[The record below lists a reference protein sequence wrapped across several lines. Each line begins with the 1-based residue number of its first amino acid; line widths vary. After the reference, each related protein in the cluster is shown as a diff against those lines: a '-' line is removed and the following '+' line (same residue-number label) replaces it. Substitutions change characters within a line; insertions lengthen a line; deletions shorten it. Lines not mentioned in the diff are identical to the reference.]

1 MKNFKILTTDVAKL
15 IGKSDLTVREGI
27 KREYFDF
34 GIAMQLPGSEK
45 YNYTIFPAKVA
56 EMLGISVEELYRKV
70 EELRNEAKT
79 A

>member
-1 MKNFKILTTDVAKL
+1 MKGFKIRVSEVAKL
-15 IGKSDLTVREGI
+15 LEKSELTIREGI

-45 YNYTIFPAKVA
+45 YNFTIFPAKVA
-56 EMLGISVEELYRKV
+56 EMLGISVEALYEKV
-70 EELRNEAKT
+70 RELRNDTKT

>member
-1 MKNFKILTTDVAKL
+1 MKNYKILPTEVAKL

-34 GIAMQLPGSEK
+34 GVAMQLPDSKK

-56 EMLGISVEELYRKV
+56 EFLGISIEELWKRV
-70 EELRNEAKT
+70 DEVRNAS
-79 A
+79 

>member
-1 MKNFKILTTDVAKL
+1 MQNFKILTTDVAKL

-34 GIAMQLPGSEK
+34 GIAMKLPGSEK

-56 EMLGISVEELYRKV
+56 EMLGISVEALYEQVR
-70 EELRNEAKT
+70 EMRNAS
-79 A
+79 